1 MNDGPQT
8 VSVTILDKEYQ
19 ISCPSDEVDALM
31 ESAAFLDHRMKEIK
45 KNSQVYGLERV
56 AIMAALNIAN
66 DYISQSNQTSEITG
80 SQEDS
85 LKILTQKVDFAIK
98 RIKAIN

>member
-1 MNDGPQT
+1 MNESPQT
-8 VSVTILDKEYQ
+8 VSVTILEKEYQ
-19 ISCPSDEVDALM
+19 ISCPPDEVDALM

-66 DYISQSNQTSEITG
+66 DYISQSSQTSEI
-80 SQEDS
+80 SDVQEDS
-85 LKILTQKVDFAIK
+85 LKILAQKVDFAIK
-98 RIKAIN
+98 RIRAID